1 MSTKNFVDS
10 FRNSLPGPTFAIR
23 SQRSG
28 LSWLRTWRCR
38 HQRNSEAAEK
48 RLGEHRVPLSHAHHR
63 NRRNGRMDVDA
74 RLPPLDA
81 DPDDGDVR
89 AGRLLDLRRLPSF
102 LHAQDLRSVAAAAG
116 AVRIL
121 RRDGGGELDPLVVI

>member
-10 FRNSLPGPTFAIR
+10 FRNSTAGPTFAIR
-23 SQRSG
+23 SQRTG

-38 HQRNSEAAEK
+38 HQRISNAAEK
-48 RLGEHRVPLSHAHHR
+48 RLGEHRVPLSHADHR

-74 RLPPLDA
+74 RLPHLDA

-89 AGRLLDLRRLPSF
+89 AGRIFDLRRLPS
-102 LHAQDLRSVAAAAG
+102 LLLAQDVRSVAPVAG

-121 RRDGGGELDPLVVI
+121 RRDGGGE

>member
-10 FRNSLPGPTFAIR
+10 FRNSTAGPTFAIR
-23 SQRSG
+23 THRSG

-38 HQRNSEAAEK
+38 HQRISNAAEK

-63 NRRNGRMDVDA
+63 NHRNGRMDVDA
-74 RLPPLDA
+74 RIPHMEA

-89 AGRLLDLRRLPSF
+89 ARRIFDLRRLQP
-102 LHAQDLRSVAAAAG
+102 LLLAQDVRSVAPASG
-116 AVRIL
+116 AFRVF
-121 RRDGGGELDPLVVI
+121 

>member
-1 MSTKNFVDS
+1 MSTKNFVHALS
-10 FRNSLPGPTFAIR
+10 SPLPGPTFAIR
-23 SQRSG
+23 SHRSG

-48 RLGEHRVPLSHAHHR
+48 RLGEHRVPLAHARRR
-63 NRRNGRMDVDA
+63 NHRNGRMDLDA

-89 AGRLLDLRRLPSF
+89 AGRIFDLRRLPP
-102 LHAQDLRSVAAAAG
+102 LLLAQDVRSVARAAG

-121 RRDGGGELDPLVVI
+121 RRD

>member
-10 FRNSLPGPTFAIR
+10 FRNSMPGPTFAIQSHR
-23 SQRSG
+23 TG

-63 NRRNGRMDVDA
+63 NRRNGRMDVDS

-89 AGRLLDLRRLPSF
+89 AGRFLDLRRLSP
-102 LHAQDLRSVAAAAG
+102 LLLAQDVRGVAGAAG
-116 AVRIL
+116 AVRDL
-121 RRDGGGELDPLVVI
+121 RRDGGGELDPVVV